1 MVEDGD
7 FGKYPKGLNILIFSR
22 GHLLNCSWV
31 CFGNSRLLT
40 LPGELTPY
48 VVIYDVLS
56 SQNIVDVRS
65 YSSFRSLV
73 WWSFGWYISVW
84 WLDFDSI
91 RCQFCG
97 FWYHVILESIELICL
112 YLDHFR
118 LVLTK
123 KISWCSF
130 FKYMNLVVPSMII
143 VKLMLAHSKIEIF
156 HLLMSVCALN

>member
-1 MVEDGD
+1 MFEDGD

-22 GHLLNCSWV
+22 GHLLYCSWV

-48 VVIYDVLS
+48 VVIYDVNS

-97 FWYHVILESIELICL
+97 FWYQNFLELIELICL
-112 YLDHFR
+112 YLGRFR

-123 KISWCSF
+123 
-130 FKYMNLVVPSMII
+130 NLVDVRFSSILNLVMPSMIFVMLI
-143 VKLMLAHSKIEIF
+143 LAHSKI
-156 HLLMSVCALN
+156 